1 MPTDVPTDCADGCG
15 VRRRVRRRRDA
26 VDAASRMDHRRE
38 RRSIDRASSRD
49 REALELKR
57 KLEESAANLAR
68 LVRRKEALARAVATP
83 STPDAGGVSSA
94 SMTNDETRE
103 VTPDDED
110 VDAVERG
117 EGFLSKTMQK
127 FLQRQ
132 CVPAAKKMAISPA
145 KAAKAAKAKAAK
157 TMAIS
162 PAKAPKA
169 AKAKAAKAGRGR
181 FQLPRREYAPK
192 RKLNDEQLAECYTVM
207 HAAVDAGDLER
218 CEELRKY
225 FVRHEGKF
233 SNPYKWDHEL
243 VACCSR
249 DGRRPIATLA
259 WAFSKGA
266 RRDAKAAFF
275 ACERVDHE
283 LRRDEDGNYT
293 DSLTVLQFLHE
304 QGAVRIDYDTMYC
317 ACEFGNLACLEW
329 MHQNIRGL
337 RFADWPTSKNP
348 QGQDND
354 LMLIAAKNGHLPV
367 LQYLYDNDCDFTDAD
382 ARDAIEQVMN
392 REPSSPLGWHA
403 VVRWIQNTDE
413 YKAYRSVDEDDPL
426 RAN

>member
-1 MPTDVPTDCADGCG
+1 MRRNLRSRVPTAVPTDCADGCG

-26 VDAASRMDHRRE
+26 VDAASRMDRRRE

-57 KLEESAANLAR
+57 KLEASAANLAR

-145 KAAKAAKAKAAK
+145 KAAKAAKAKA
-157 TMAIS
+157 
-162 PAKAPKA
+162 
-169 AKAKAAKAGRGR
+169 GRGR
-181 FQLPRREYAPK
+181 LPVREYAPK

-304 QGAVRIDYDTMYC
+304 QGGVRIDYDTMYC

-426 RAN
+426 AARAN